1 MGKRALLA
9 GGALGTLLAFGLT
22 GGTAMAQQRLGLAG
36 GFMPD
41 PMSMQLTVTGAVAAD
56 DWVRGCP
63 GWVSEAPPLT
73 ISLSNP
79 VEPLRFSL
87 LGDGFESLV
96 VAGPDGIYR
105 CAPVDDTGSAAVRV
119 DPMLSGDYAIWPAL
133 VGAGDSALA
142 EIQIS
147 ERDPDL
153 GDPGGAVGTL
163 VADASPAFGSHAL
176 SDDGYFEVDITLS
189 GGAWAYEVAGGD
201 CTGQIDP
208 SRPDIVLSLDAAED
222 SLAIGV
228 VSGVDTTLVVRGPD
242 GQVYCND
249 DTYGFDPEVSLTN
262 ATAGDWAV
270 WAGVYSGSGGEP
282 AVIEVSRT
290 TGEGGGGQSFA
301 GEGDLM
307 PDAEPTAGVHAL
319 LPDANTEVA
328 ITLAAGQ
335 PAYNFSDGCYGNI
348 DPARPDAVI
357 RLEADEPALHLRA
370 RSGED
375 TTLLVIAPDGGLQC
389 NDDTY
394 GLDPALEL
402 SPAPAGDY
410 AVWVGVY
417 SDQPGGSAT
426 LLAGRTPDTGGSD
439 DFGGGVMENPFEG
452 RDLQSATQ
460 ALQILLEEEGLSEV
474 LSYASLEEEGTEGFV
489 LTGVVLTDPTG
500 QSESLRIGRIRVAD
514 MDLQGLSETGQPSRF
529 TIELEDVDYSALVE
543 AGDAMAMPPLPMF
556 AGEPTLSFAA
566 SMLPPDGATDRR
578 DIDVSMRL
586 VGQFAL
592 GIQARVRLP
601 EDPAELISL
610 EDATAESFG
619 FEFQN
624 FGFLAAL
631 LQVQATEMG
640 TTPRELVDEA
650 IAGLTALVSPAEP
663 GTPQARLLEVA
674 TEALNSYD
682 RPGVF
687 RFRLSTD
694 EEQGIEA
701 LLEELKEEAV
711 TSDRLAIDISF
722 EALP

>member
-9 GGALGTLLAFGLT
+9 GGALGTLLAFGLA
-22 GGTAMAQQRLGLAG
+22 GGTATAQQRLGLAG

-41 PMSMQLTVTGAVAAD
+41 PMSMQLTVTGTVSAG

-79 VEPLRFSL
+79 VDPLRFSL
-87 LGDGFESLV
+87 LGDGFDSLV

-105 CAPVDDTGSAAVRV
+105 CSPVDDTGRAFVRV

-133 VGAGDSALA
+133 VGAGESALA

-147 ERDPDL
+147 ELDHDA
-153 GDPGGAVGTL
+153 GGAGGQGGQL
-163 VADASPAFGSHAL
+163 SASAPPAFGSHSLPA
-176 SDDGYFEVDITLS
+176 DGYFEVAVSLS
-189 GGAWAYEVAGGD
+189 GTASAYDIAGGE

-208 SRPDIVLSLDAAED
+208 SRPDIVLNLGAAEE

-228 VSGVDTTLVVRGPD
+228 VSDVDTTLVVQAPD

-262 ATAGDWAV
+262 AMAGDWAV
-270 WAGVYSGSGGEP
+270 WAGVYSGTGGES

-290 TGEGGGGQSFA
+290 TGGGGGGQSFA
-301 GEGDLM
+301 GGGDLV
-307 PDAEPTAGVHAL
+307 PGAAPAAGVHAL
-319 LPDANTEVA
+319 LPDASTEIPV
-328 ITLAAGQ
+328 TLSAGR
-335 PAYNFSDGCYGNI
+335 PASDFSDGCYGNI

-370 RSGED
+370 RSIED
-375 TTLLVIAPDGGLQC
+375 TTLLVIAPDGSIQC

-394 GLDPALEL
+394 GLDPALAL
-402 SPAPAGDY
+402 SPAAAGDY

-417 SDQPGGSAT
+417 SDQAGTGAT
-426 LLAGRTPDTGGSD
+426 LLAGRTPDSGEGV
-439 DFGGGVMENPFEG
+439 DFGGGGMENPFEG
-452 RDLQSATQ
+452 REIGSAAQ
-460 ALQILLEEEGLSEV
+460 ALQILLEEQGLSEV
-474 LSYASLEEEGTEGFV
+474 LSYESLEEEGAEGFA

-500 QSESLRIGRIRVAD
+500 ETEPLRIGRIRVANI
-514 MDLQGLSETGQPSRF
+514 DLQGLAATGQPSRF
-529 TIELEDVDYSALVE
+529 TIELDDVDYSALVE
-543 AGDAMAMPPLPMF
+543 AGEAMAMPALPIL
-556 AGEPTLSFAA
+556 AGEPTLSLAA
-566 SMLPPDGATDRR
+566 SMLPPEGAADRR

-586 VGQFAL
+586 DGQFAL
-592 GIQARVRLP
+592 GIQSRVHWP
-601 EDPAELISL
+601 EGSAGLTGIEAPP
-610 EDATAESFG
+610 AESFG
-619 FEFQN
+619 IELHN
-624 FGFLAAL
+624 FGFLGAL

-640 TTPRELVDEA
+640 TTPQDLVDQA
-650 IAGLTALVSPAEP
+650 VAGLTQLLASAEP

-674 TEALNSYD
+674 TEALNAYD

-687 RFRLSTD
+687 RFRVSTD
-694 EEQGIEA
+694 EPQGIEA
-701 LLEELKEEAV
+701 LMEELKEEVV
-711 TSDRLAIDISF
+711 TSDRLAIDVSF